1 MKSQQMTP
9 LERRASY
16 SLASIYSLRMMG
28 LFMILPVFSLYA
40 DGLTHTTP
48 ILLGL
53 AIGAYGLT
61 QALFQI
67 PFGMLSDRFGRKPV
81 ITFGLLLFAFGS
93 IVAANADTITG
104 VIIGRALQGSGAI
117 AAAIM
122 ALTADLTQE
131 EHRTKAM
138 AVIGMSIGLSFAVSL
153 VLGPVFNE
161 WIGVRGIF
169 WMTAVLAV
177 AGIFMLRFGVPQPA
191 HSIIHRDAEPVRGYF
206 AAVLRDTQLLRLD
219 MGVFILHMILTA
231 SFVVLPF
238 ALRDYADIAVADH
251 WHVYLP
257 VLLISMLVMV
267 PLVVLAE
274 KYRHIKQVYVGAI
287 VLVALG
293 QFGLSMFYDSLIGV
307 FLTLLLYFLAF
318 NVLEALLPSLIA
330 KFAPAD
336 KKGTAMG
343 VYSTSQFSGA
353 FVGGVVG
360 GTVYGMAGLDA
371 VFLFCAVAALIWVG
385 VAATM
390 QTPRYL
396 SNFMLHVGTLDAG
409 GQRQM
414 LIDLKKMPGVHEVT
428 IVAEE
433 GAAYLKID
441 SRVADKEALEA
452 FSCDDDGAYIDESE
466 SNSTAGPTSP
476 LPGQDDKDMIG
487 PVRSGQ

>member
-40 DGLTHTTP
+40 DELVDSTP
-48 ILLGL
+48 VLIGL

-67 PFGMLSDRFGRKPV
+67 PFGMLSDRLGRKPV
-81 ITFGLLLFAFGS
+81 ITFGLVVFALGS
-93 IVAANADTITG
+93 VVAANADTITG
-104 VIIGRALQGSGAI
+104 VILGRALQGSGAI

-122 ALTADLTQE
+122 ALTADLTRE

-153 VLGPVFNE
+153 VLAPVLND

-169 WMTAVLAV
+169 WLTALLALG
-177 AGIFMLRFGVPQPA
+177 GIFMLHMAVPQPVQ
-191 HSIIHRDAEPVRGYF
+191 SIIHRDAEPVRGYF

-219 MGVFILHMILTA
+219 LGVFILHMILTA

-238 ALRDYADIAVADH
+238 ALRDYANIAVAEH
-251 WHVYLP
+251 WHIYLP
-257 VLLISMLVMV
+257 VLLISMVVMV

-274 KYRHIKQVYVGAI
+274 KYRHIKQVYVAAI
-287 VLVALG
+287 VLVSLG
-293 QFGLSMFYDSLIGV
+293 QLGLSLFYDSLIGV
-307 FLTLLLYFLAF
+307 LLTLLLFFLAF
-318 NVLEALLPSLIA
+318 NVLEALLPSLIV

-343 VYSTSQFSGA
+343 IYSTSQFSGA
-353 FVGGVVG
+353 FIGGLVGGA
-360 GTVYGMAGLDA
+360 VYGSFGLNA
-371 VFLFCAVAALIWVG
+371 VFLFCAFMALIWTA

-396 SNFMLHVGTLDAG
+396 SNFMLHIGVLDAA
-409 GQRQM
+409 RQQQM
-414 LIDLKKMPGVHEVT
+414 ILDLEKMPGVHEVT

-441 SRVADKEALEA
+441 SRVADKAALEG
-452 FSCDDDGAYIDESE
+452 FSCNDDGAYSDTGAAVSAD
-466 SNSTAGPTSP
+466 SR
-476 LPGQDDKDMIG
+476 
-487 PVRSGQ
+487 V

>member
-1 MKSQQMTP
+1 MNAQQMTS

-16 SLASIYSLRMMG
+16 SLAGIYSLRMMG

-40 DGLTHTTP
+40 EELAHTTP
-48 ILLGL
+48 LLIGL

-67 PFGMLSDRFGRKPV
+67 PFGMLSDRLGRKPV
-81 ITFGLLLFAFGS
+81 ITFGLLLFALGS
-93 IVAANADTITG
+93 VVAANADTITG

-122 ALTADLTQE
+122 ALTADLTRE

-153 VLGPVFNE
+153 VLGPILDH

-169 WMTAVLAV
+169 WLTAILAM
-177 AGIFMLRFGVPQPA
+177 GGMLMLHLAVPQPG
-191 HSIIHRDAEPVRGYF
+191 HSILHRDAEPVRGYF
-206 AAVLRDTQLLRLD
+206 AAVLADSQLLRLD
-219 MGVFILHMILTA
+219 LGVFILHMILTA

-238 ALRDYADIAVADH
+238 ALRDYANMPSAHH

-257 VLLISMLVMV
+257 VLLISMVVMV

-274 KYRHIKQVYVGAI
+274 KYRHIKQVYVAAI
-287 VLVALG
+287 ALVVVSE
-293 QFGLSMFYDSLIGV
+293 FGLSLFYHTLAGI
-307 FLTLLLYFLAF
+307 FLSLLLFFLAF
-318 NVLEALLPSLIA
+318 NVLEALLPSLIV

-353 FVGGVVG
+353 FIGGLMG
-360 GTVYGMAGLDA
+360 GALYGALGLGA
-371 VFLFCAVAALIWVG
+371 VFLYCAGTALIWVV

-390 QTPRYL
+390 QTPKYL
-396 SNFMLHVGTLDAG
+396 SNFMLPIGAMNDSG
-409 GQRQM
+409 RQQV
-414 LIDLKKMPGVHEVT
+414 LEGLRDMPGVHEVT
-428 IVAEE
+428 IVPEE
-433 GAAYLKID
+433 GAVYLKID
-441 SRVADKEALEA
+441 SQVSDKQALETYIHD
-452 FSCDDDGAYIDESE
+452 FESIPDDAEVL
-466 SNSTAGPTSP
+466 AGC
-476 LPGQDDKDMIG
+476 
-487 PVRSGQ
+487 

>member
-1 MKSQQMTP
+1 MNSQQMTP

-40 DGLTHTTP
+40 DNLLHTTP
-48 ILLGL
+48 VLIGL

-81 ITFGLLLFAFGS
+81 ITFGLLVFALGS
-93 IVAANADTITG
+93 VVAANADTITG

-122 ALTADLTQE
+122 ALTADLTRE
-131 EHRTKAM
+131 EHRSKAM

-153 VLGPVFNE
+153 VLGPVFND

-169 WMTAVLAV
+169 WMTAILAV
-177 AGIFMLRFGVPQPA
+177 GGIFMLHIAVPQPA

-206 AAVLRDTQLLRLD
+206 AAVLKDGQLLRLD
-219 MGVFILHMILTA
+219 FGIFILHMMLTA
-231 SFVVLPF
+231 TFVVLPF

-257 VLLISMLVMV
+257 VLLISMAAMI
-267 PLVVLAE
+267 PLVIVAE
-274 KYRHIKQVYVGAI
+274 KYRHIKQVYVAAI
-287 VLVALG
+287 VAVALG
-293 QFGLSMFYDSLIGV
+293 ELALSLFYDSVYGV
-307 FLTLLLYFLAF
+307 FLALLLFFLAF

-330 KFAPAD
+330 KVAPAD

-353 FVGGVVG
+353 FIGGLVGGSL
-360 GTVYGMAGLDA
+360 YGALGLGA
-371 VFLFCAVAALIWVG
+371 VFLFCAVAALIWG
-385 VAATM
+385 GMAATM

-396 SNFMLHVGTLDAG
+396 SNFMLHVGVLALPE
-409 GQRQM
+409 QQKM
-414 LIDLKKMPGVHEVT
+414 IADLEKMPGVHEVT
-428 IVAEE
+428 MIAEE

-441 SRVADKEALEA
+441 SRVADKDALEV
-452 FSCDDDGAYIDESE
+452 FSCTDDGAYSE
-466 SNSTAGPTSP
+466 EDP
-476 LPGQDDKDMIG
+476 DI
-487 PVRSGQ
+487 R